1 MMAMVVLSDAEVA
14 ELVRMWNEGVPVRVI
29 YNRMGYCDAV
39 IRRERARL
47 GLTARA
53 ANNSRWTPAEDA
65 ILKSIVWPCSRRR
78 ACELLPGRTWNGI
91 AGRARAFGIRPL
103 SARMGDNSLYTA
115 DEDAV
120 IRANYGRSP
129 IADWAHLLPTR
140 SDKGICA
147 RAGLLG
153 LVSDLSSA
161 HRAMRI
167 RAARQAVAA

>member
-1 MMAMVVLSDAEVA
+1 
-14 ELVRMWNEGVPVRVI
+14 
-29 YNRMGYCDAV
+29 
-39 IRRERARL
+39 
-47 GLTARA
+47 
-53 ANNSRWTPAEDA
+53 
-65 ILKSIVWPCSRRR
+65 
-78 ACELLPGRTWNGI
+78 
-91 AGRARAFGIRPL
+91 
-103 SARMGDNSLYTA
+103 MGDNSLYTA